1 MPSVDLVK
9 PRAPQAVINKE
20 HLMTDYEIDK
30 LYEKLMGPNP
40 QTFKPIYKL
49 TEKRDDIG
57 IIKY

>member
-1 MPSVDLVK
+1 LVK

-40 QTFKPIYKL
+40 QTFNPVYKL